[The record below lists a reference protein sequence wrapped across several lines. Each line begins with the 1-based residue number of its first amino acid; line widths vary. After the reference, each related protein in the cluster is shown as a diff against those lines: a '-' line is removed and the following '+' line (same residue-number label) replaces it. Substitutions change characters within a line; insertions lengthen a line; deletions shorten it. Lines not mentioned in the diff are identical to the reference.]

1 MWFQFIVA
9 DLSYQLSLCDAS
21 FRIFTGKQSQSD
33 LLDLLWWAL
42 PLCTHHVTVGDD
54 DDDDDGC
61 CQSSSSCHSWWSRDD
76 FIHSA
81 GSAHSGRRHSTTLA
95 AWKVK
100 QTHVCPDSLLEAPTP
115 PPSRWRKKR
124 FHQQDGDHSAFW
136 GQRTCSRNTSVSSLF
151 IRFCSR
157 QPDMEWA
164 VNTSGLFR
172 CMTIKV
178 WIRSTSNVHKAC

>member
-54 DDDDDGC
+54 DDDDDDGC

-81 GSAHSGRRHSTTLA
+81 GSAHSGRRHSTKLA

-115 PPSRWRKKR
+115 PLSRWRKRR

-157 QPDMEWA
+157 QPDME
-164 VNTSGLFR
+164 
-172 CMTIKV
+172 
-178 WIRSTSNVHKAC
+178 

>member
-54 DDDDDGC
+54 DDDDDDGC

-81 GSAHSGRRHSTTLA
+81 GSAHSGRHHSTTIQFLCCLEGE
-95 AWKVK
+95 KNS
-100 QTHVCPDSLLEAPTP
+100 CPDCNSPASLSEAPTP
-115 PPSRWRKKR
+115 PLSRWRKRR
-124 FHQQDGDHSAFW
+124 FHPQDGDHSAFW
-136 GQRTCSRNTSVSSLF
+136 GQRTGSRNTSVSSLF
-151 IRFCSR
+151 ICFCSR
-157 QPDMEWA
+157 QPDME
-164 VNTSGLFR
+164 
-172 CMTIKV
+172 
-178 WIRSTSNVHKAC
+178 

>member
-1 MWFQFIVA
+1 MDEEDFTLMPWEDFGVVSVYCCRFILSALIMWCIV
-9 DLSYQLSLCDAS
+9 
-21 FRIFTGKQSQSD
+21 IITGKPPQSD

-42 PLCTHHVTVGDD
+42 PLCTHHVTVGDDD

-100 QTHVCPDSLLEAPTP
+100 QTHVCPDCNSPASLPEAPTP
-115 PPSRWRKKR
+115 PLSRWRKRR
-124 FHQQDGDHSAFW
+124 FHPQDGDHSAFW
-136 GQRTCSRNTSVSSLF
+136 GQRTGSRNASVSSLF
-151 IRFCSR
+151 ICFCSR
-157 QPDMEWA
+157 QLDME
-164 VNTSGLFR
+164 
-172 CMTIKV
+172 
-178 WIRSTSNVHKAC
+178 